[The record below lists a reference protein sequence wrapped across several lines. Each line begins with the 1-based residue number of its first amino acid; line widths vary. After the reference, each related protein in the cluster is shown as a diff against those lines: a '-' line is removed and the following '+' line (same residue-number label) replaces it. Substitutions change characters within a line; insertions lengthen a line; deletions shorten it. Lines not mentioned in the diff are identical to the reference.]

1 MLHGILTLQPGRATD
16 KDIHFLLDIA
26 ATLKGVEKNLVNEQD
41 YTEEY
46 LVLTTY
52 ARNVKITF

>member
-1 MLHGILTLQPGRATD
+1 MQPGRATD
-16 KDIHFLLDIA
+16 KDIPFLLDIA

-46 LVLTTY
+46 LVLTTH